1 MNYKITV
8 FSRFG
13 KFGEFSA
20 KFSKYKMPKTQKMLG
35 LARVADI
42 HQAVWQVLAKIRH
55 RPFLRKM

>member
-8 FSRFG
+8 FSWFG
-13 KFGEFSA
+13 KFG

-55 RPFLRKM
+55 RAFLRKM

>member
-13 KFGEFSA
+13 KFKE
-20 KFSKYKMPKTQKMLG
+20 FSKYKMPKTQKMLG

-42 HQAVWQVLAKIRH
+42 HQAVWRVLAKIRH